1 MVEVESKMD
10 ESLHHV
16 KSRATLLSRCS
27 YTYIVHLS
35 LKELGIEPGSEASH
49 LMKKTIQI
57 LYENPGMVLTKGVYY
72 SVGMF
77 SNPRMGE
84 RTVESAIRRG
94 IRQAWE
100 TRDERIWECYFPVGT
115 AGRTECPSNKEFLS
129 AVIDFVIS
137 WEGFCEE
144 VNYEKEH
151 K

>member
-57 LYENPGMVLTKGVYY
+57 LDSKDPNNVLQQGKKQGLHDAFTLGMTWLDLRLKK
-72 SVGMF
+72 
-77 SNPRMGE
+77 
-84 RTVESAIRRG
+84 SA
-94 IRQAWE
+94 Q
-100 TRDERIWECYFPVGT
+100 
-115 AGRTECPSNKEFLS
+115 
-129 AVIDFVIS
+129 
-137 WEGFCEE
+137 
-144 VNYEKEH
+144 
-151 K
+151 